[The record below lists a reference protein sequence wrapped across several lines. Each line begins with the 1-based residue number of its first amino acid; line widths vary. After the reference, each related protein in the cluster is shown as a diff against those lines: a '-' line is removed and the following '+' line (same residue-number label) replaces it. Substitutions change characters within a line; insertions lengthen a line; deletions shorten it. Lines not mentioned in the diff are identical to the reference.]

1 MEKPITVKAD
11 ELAQGIAYLANNSG
25 LPAFIVA
32 GILNDLYLEARKL
45 ASQQLRKDNDAWNE
59 YQKSQ
64 GIDPPQVNN
73 EDIE

>member
-45 ASQQLRKDNDAWNE
+45 ASQQLRKDNDGPKLTINGHFMGN
-59 YQKSQ
+59 S
-64 GIDPPQVNN
+64 VCF
-73 EDIE
+73 